1 MKSFLLAGGV
11 FALLAVGVFAI
22 AGAAAQEDE
31 PDVRPVDHY
40 LEVLAGNLGISVEEL
55 EAALT
60 QSHID
65 IINEKVTD
73 GTLSEEDAAEII
85 ERIESGEGR
94 LFPPFGP
101 RHHQHRPF
109 HRLFGLVLHN
119 SAEVLD
125 MEVEALKE
133 ELHDGNSLA
142 DVATAQGMEV
152 ETFKSELLA
161 AIEADLD
168 AKVAEGEISQETADD
183 VLAKIT
189 ESIDRIVDKVP
200 GEDGPGGDRRFGGP
214 RFGGPGFKAPLGGTD
229 GAGATEAIF
238 LN

>member
-1 MKSFLLAGGV
+1 
-11 FALLAVGVFAI
+11 
-22 AGAAAQEDE
+22 
-31 PDVRPVDHY
+31 
-40 LEVLAGNLGISVEEL
+40 
-55 EAALT
+55 
-60 QSHID
+60 
-65 IINEKVTD
+65 
-73 GTLSEEDAAEII
+73 
-85 ERIESGEGR
+85 
-94 LFPPFGP
+94 
-101 RHHQHRPF
+101 
-109 HRLFGLVLHN
+109 
-119 SAEVLD
+119 